1 MDEARDAQG
10 GCGRASGAGEATRE
24 ERRGGGDAEKAAVLE
39 KANGGGAE
47 GARGTEERKREKR
60 QEGKVAES
68 EAEGGAGGRGG
79 ADRGKGDPQVDQE
92 SMTMAGTLLLGLRLF
107 RLLFRR

>member
-1 MDEARDAQG
+1 M
-10 GCGRASGAGEATRE
+10 
-24 ERRGGGDAEKAAVLE
+24 LE

-60 QEGKVAES
+60 REGKVAES

>member
-24 ERRGGGDAEKAAVLE
+24 ERRGGGDAQKAAVLE
-39 KANGGGAE
+39 KANGEGVE

-60 QEGKVAES
+60 REGKVAES
-68 EAEGGAGGRGG
+68 QVEGGAGGRGG
-79 ADRGKGDPQVDQE
+79 ADRGKGDPQVAQE
-92 SMTMAGTLLLGLRLF
+92 SMTMARTLLLGLRLF

>member
-1 MDEARDAQG
+1 VDAQKT
-10 GCGRASGAGEATRE
+10 AVQ
-24 ERRGGGDAEKAAVLE
+24 EKATGEVV
-39 KANGGGAE
+39 E

-60 QEGKVAES
+60 REGKVAES